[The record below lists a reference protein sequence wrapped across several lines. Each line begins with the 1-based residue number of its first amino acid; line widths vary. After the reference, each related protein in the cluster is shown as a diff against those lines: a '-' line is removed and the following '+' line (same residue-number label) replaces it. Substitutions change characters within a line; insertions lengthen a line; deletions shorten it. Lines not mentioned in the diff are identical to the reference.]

1 MSVQQRIMA
10 QPISLNFGGH
20 FFQSASDFPLPLKNF
35 DHGRETAVA
44 LDNQK
49 YREQNKAP
57 DDAFG
62 LGVQVHDPGPT
73 DASETNEKCK
83 IKHLHQISEFCIF

>member
-1 MSVQQRIMA
+1 MTE
-10 QPISLNFGGH
+10 PIDLNLRGH
-20 FFQSASDFPLPLKNF
+20 FFQSTSDFSLPLENF

-57 DDAFG
+57 HDLFG
-62 LGVQVHDPGPT
+62 LGVQVHDPRPA
-73 DASETNEKCK
+73 DASETNKKCK
-83 IKHLHQISEFCIF
+83 INHLHQISEFCIF